1 MASSAYRRPIPNDIF
16 APTSTSVDLSET
28 SEKASNRRKH
38 RHRAASSD
46 RQHLA
51 TTSTPSHQPH
61 IFTSLLASIFSKGG
75 FAIILWYTVNIFTVI
90 CNKWIYVKK
99 DFTFP
104 FTLTLCHM
112 TAGFICGYLSLHVF
126 RVVPT
131 TIVSKEA
138 QLSRVFPM
146 ATIFIVNIVLGNIS
160 LSYVPIS
167 FMQTIKSSVPAFTYF
182 FQVAFL
188 GRAFDGQLAATLIPI
203 VGGVALTTWT
213 EVNYDFI
220 GFMTAFVASAVTATQ
235 AILGAKLLSGSLK
248 MDSINLVYNMA
259 PFAMVMLLPFVYA
272 WEWDRLVAA
281 WPVIGDSS
289 LVALLVISSTVA
301 FALNFAVFFAIK
313 NTSALTF
320 TVSGNFKVVLSV
332 TISVLIFQNE
342 VTLYNALGIIITILG
357 CWTYNYMR
365 HQLEKAPPMPLG
377 KAANV

>member
-1 MASSAYRRPIPNDIF
+1 MS
-16 APTSTSVDLSET
+16 
-28 SEKASNRRKH
+28 
-38 RHRAASSD
+38 
-46 RQHLA
+46 
-51 TTSTPSHQPH
+51 
-61 IFTSLLASIFSKGG
+61 SIFSKGG

-99 DFTFP
+99 GFTFP

-112 TAGFICGYLSLHVF
+112 TAGFVCGYLSLHVF
-126 RVVPT
+126 RFVPT
-131 TIVSKEA
+131 TVVSREA
-138 QLSRVFPM
+138 QMTRVLPM
-146 ATIFIVNIVLGNIS
+146 AMVFIVNIVLGNIS

-182 FQVAFL
+182 FQVALL
-188 GRAFDGQLAATLIPI
+188 GRAFDAQLAATLIPI

-235 AILGAKLLSGSLK
+235 AILGAKLLSGNLK
-248 MDSINLVYNMA
+248 MDSVNLVYNMA

-272 WEWDRLVAA
+272 WEWDRLMEA
-281 WPVIGDSS
+281 WPLIGDSS
-289 LVALLVISSTVA
+289 LVALLVVSSTVA

-342 VTLYNALGIIITILG
+342 VTLFNALGIIITILG

-365 HQLEKAPPMPLG
+365 HQLEKPPQRPMG